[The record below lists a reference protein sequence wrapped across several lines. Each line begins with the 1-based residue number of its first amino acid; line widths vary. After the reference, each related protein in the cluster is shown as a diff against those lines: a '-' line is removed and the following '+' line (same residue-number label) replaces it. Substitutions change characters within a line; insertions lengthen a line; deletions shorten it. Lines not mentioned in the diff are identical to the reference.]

1 MIIIGIADGSII
13 AAIIIAHMRK
23 TAIKLLVLH
32 AGDMGIVIIAIGWHI
47 SITSHANIAQ
57 HRPAKS
63 KTNKTVGACRDASNI
78 KLRSCRPAKRGSIA
92 A

>member
-1 MIIIGIADGSII
+1 MEHHSGHHYRPHEKNRYKVTRAPC
-13 AAIIIAHMRK
+13 
-23 TAIKLLVLH
+23 
-32 AGDMGIVIIAIGWHI
+32 GDMGIVIIAIGWHI

-63 KTNKTVGACRDASNI
+63 KTKKTVGACRDASNI
-78 KLRSCRPAKRGSIA
+78 KLRSCRPAKLGSIA

>member
-1 MIIIGIADGSII
+1 MIIIGSADGSII

-23 TAIKLLVLH
+23 TAIKLFVLQ

-57 HRPAKS
+57 QRPAKS
-63 KTNKTVGACRDASNI
+63 NTKKAVGACREAINMAIS
-78 KLRSCRPAKRGSIA
+78 SYA
-92 A
+92 AQLNWEV

>member
-1 MIIIGIADGSII
+1 MIIIGSADGSII

-57 HRPAKS
+57 HRPAKR
-63 KTNKTVGACRDASNI
+63 KTKKTVGACRDASNI
-78 KLRSCRPAKRGSIA
+78 KLSDYA
-92 A
+92 AQLNWVV

>member
-1 MIIIGIADGSII
+1 MIIIGSADGSII

-23 TAIKLLVLH
+23 TAIKLLVLQ

-63 KTNKTVGACRDASNI
+63 NTKKTVGACRDASNI
-78 KLRSCRPAKRGSIA
+78 KLSDYA
-92 A
+92 AQLNWVV

>member
-1 MIIIGIADGSII
+1 MIIIGSADGSII

-47 SITSHANIAQ
+47 SITSHANIDQ
-57 HRPAKS
+57 QRPAKS
-63 KTNKTVGACRDASNI
+63 KTKKTVVACLDASNI
-78 KLRSCRPAKRGSIA
+78 KLSDYA
-92 A
+92 AQLNWVV

>member
-1 MIIIGIADGSII
+1 MIIIGSADGSII

-57 HRPAKS
+57 QRPANS
-63 KTNKTVGACRDASNI
+63 KTKKTVGACRDASNI
-78 KLRSCRPAKRGSIA
+78 KLSDYA
-92 A
+92 AQLHWVV